1 MKISDLMQ
9 ATFKSVGE
17 ELGLNI
23 SVVDGELCI
32 TPKNPS
38 ATVEADYLVP
48 TMRMVERC
56 RCDEQVFFNPYI
68 KSGLLTEEQIQRACK
83 RYMLGRSRKNAR

>member
-9 ATFKSVGE
+9 ATFKTVGE

-23 SVVDGELCI
+23 SVVDGELCVL
-32 TPKNPS
+32 PKNPS

-48 TMRMVERC
+48 TMRMVEAVMC
-56 RCDEQVFFNPYI
+56 RSSSVLTLNPV
-68 KSGLLTEEQIQRACK
+68 C
-83 RYMLGRSRKNAR
+83 

>member
-23 SVVDGELCI
+23 SVVDGELCVL
-32 TPKNPS
+32 PKDSS
-38 ATVEADYLVP
+38 ATVEANYLVP
-48 TMRMVERC
+48 TMRMVE
-56 RCDEQVFFNPYI
+56 
-68 KSGLLTEEQIQRACK
+68 
-83 RYMLGRSRKNAR
+83 